1 MIPLQNLNIK
11 CKSLNVRGLNKSIKR
26 RSIFRWLHNQ
36 NNHFTFLQET
46 YSSKDC
52 AKTWEAEWGGK
63 VFFSHGSTHSKGVM
77 ILVNPKVELKIEK
90 IISDNNG
97 RYIILDAMVDDSHVI
112 LVNIYAPNDLNQ
124 QLAFFND
131 LQHTLQEFAQEY
143 IIMGGDFNC
152 ALHYKDK
159 IGGNPVS
166 KKILVIKKIEEIMNL
181 YNLFDIWRNLNPET
195 IRFTW
200 RNKSLK
206 IQCRLDFFL
215 ISKDLGDLAISC
227 KILNA
232 PETDHSAIFLHL
244 KSDELKQDKGP
255 GFWKF
260 NNSLLEDFRYVNK
273 LRENIYKYKEKYTNV
288 EDLGL
293 KWDLIKMEIRGF
305 TIKYCKIK
313 MKKREREELLLH

>member
-1 MIPLQNLNIK
+1 MSPLQNINFK
-11 CKSLNVRGLNKSIKR
+11 CESLNVRGLNKSIKR

-36 NNHFTFLQET
+36 NNHLTFLQET

-52 AKTWEAEWGGK
+52 TKTWEAEWGGK
-63 VFFSHGSTHSKGVM
+63 VFFSHGTSHSKGVM
-77 ILVNPKVELKIEK
+77 ILVNPKVDFKIEK
-90 IISDNNG
+90 AISDNNG
-97 RYIILDAMVDDSHVI
+97 RYIILDAMVDDSHVV

-131 LQHTLQEFAQEY
+131 LQHILQEFAQEH
-143 IIMGGDFNC
+143 IIIGGDFNC
-152 ALHYKDK
+152 ALHDKDK
-159 IGGNPVS
+159 KGGNPVS
-166 KKILVIKKIEEIMNL
+166 KKILFIKKIEEIMNL
-181 YNLFDIWRNLNPET
+181 YNLFDIWRKLNPET

-215 ISKDLGDLAISC
+215 ISNDLGDLATSC

-232 PETDHSAIFLHL
+232 PETDHSAISLHL
-244 KSDELKQDKGP
+244 KSHELKQDKGP

-260 NNSLLEDFRYVNK
+260 NNSLLEDSRYVNK
-273 LRENIYKYKEKYTNV
+273 LRENIREYREKYANV

-305 TIKYCKIK
+305 TIKSQCQ
-313 MKKREREELLLH
+313 

>member
-1 MIPLQNLNIK
+1 
-11 CKSLNVRGLNKSIKR
+11 
-26 RSIFRWLHNQ
+26 
-36 NNHFTFLQET
+36 
-46 YSSKDC
+46 
-52 AKTWEAEWGGK
+52 
-63 VFFSHGSTHSKGVM
+63 M
-77 ILVNPKVELKIEK
+77 ILVNPTVELNIEK

-97 RYIILDAMVDDSHVI
+97 RYIILDAMVYDSHVI
-112 LVNIYAPNDLNQ
+112 LENIYAPNDLNQ

-159 IGGNPVS
+159 KGGNPVS
-166 KKILVIKKIEEIMNL
+166 KKILAIKKIEEIMNL
-181 YNLFDIWRNLNPET
+181 YNLFHIWRNLNPET

-206 IQCRLDFFL
+206 IQCRLYFFL

-227 KILNA
+227 IILNA

-244 KSDELKQDKGP
+244 KSDERKQDKGP

-260 NNSLLEDFRYVNK
+260 NNSLLEDFHYVNK
-273 LRENIYKYKEKYTNV
+273 LRENIYEYREKYTNV

-293 KWDLIKMEIRGF
+293 KWDLIKMEIVGF

-313 MKKREREELLLH
+313 MKKREREELLPHKKANKLLEDSEKKQSDKRILNERYASNLRLKKIMHQKTKGAILRSKARWHEQGELDTRYFFNLQP